1 MKKIMENWRHFKSS
15 EESGIN
21 KGVVNFYK
29 SPPTAEY
36 ITEVL
41 GVQVPLNESYTEYSQ
56 SLVEEIIQEQILFEG
71 FFDSLKDKAK
81 QYGQGI
87 VDLFTT
93 LRKIVGSGYLIKK
106 FVRQLKKYAN
116 NIKQNFN
123 NFIQKVIDKVP
134 SLQTMMTKIQNVVQK
149 AFSIVDNARGWK
161 GALGLSGLI
170 VVFTYI
176 QNKFGDLIKDQANV
190 EENVKLLYQYIIEK
204 FNLESV
210 AKKLLSKMTDITSY
224 LGFLGPIVG
233 GVKLVADALAD
244 VTRPFVEKY
253 VEDGPMDLS
262 GA

>member
-1 MKKIMENWRHFKSS
+1 MKQEMNNWREFKSL
-15 EESGIN
+15 EEQKADSGF
-21 KGVVNFYK
+21 VNFYK
-29 SPPTAEY
+29 NPPTTDY

-41 GVQVPLNESYTEYSQ
+41 GIQVPLNESYTEYSQ
-56 SLVEEIIQEQILFEG
+56 ALVEEIVREQILFEG

-81 QYGQGI
+81 QFGQGI

-93 LRKIVGSGYLIKK
+93 LRKVVGSGYLIKK
-106 FVRQLKKYAN
+106 FVRQLKMYVS

-134 SLQTMMTKIQNVVQK
+134 NLQTMMAKIQNVIQK

-170 VVFTYI
+170 VIFTYI

-233 GVKLVADALAD
+233 GVKFVADALAG

-253 VEDGPMDLS
+253 VEDGPLDLS